1 MKRFKNIL
9 CVLPV
14 GQAATGTLERAVSLA
29 ENNQATL
36 TVAAL
41 LPQTTAGGDARA
53 GGPIAATKAI
63 EALIGPLP
71 TRIAIQPAVLTG
83 IAFLEIIRAVLR
95 HGHDLVIKPAQPL
108 DLIDRLFGSDDMH
121 LLRKCPCAVWLTK
134 DDERANYRSILAAVD
149 PEQSG
154 QAGQADPADQTGDG
168 ASLHQRIIELAS
180 SLALSDFAR
189 LHIVHAWDA
198 VGDMTIRTWSDNPT
212 ADSVAYLEAEQARHQ
227 QAMRRIE
234 QALRAGVGEDAYR
247 YLAPTFHLLR
257 GPATRVVPAAA
268 NDFDADLVVMGTVG
282 RTGIAGLFIGN
293 TAETILN
300 QLRCSVLA
308 IKPVGFVTPVT
319 L

>member
-14 GQAATGTLERAVSLA
+14 GQATTGTLERAVSLA

-41 LPQTTAGGDARA
+41 LPPTTVGGDTTAA
-53 GGPIAATKAI
+53 GTLAATKPI
-63 EALIGPLP
+63 EALITPLQA
-71 TRIAIQPAVLTG
+71 RVAIQPTVLTG

-149 PEQSG
+149 PVQPG
-154 QAGQADPADQTGDG
+154 QPDQGGDG
-168 ASLHQRIIELAS
+168 APLHQRIIELAS
-180 SLALSDFAR
+180 SLALSDFAG

-198 VGDMTIRTWSDNPT
+198 IGDMTIRTWSDQPT
-212 ADSVAYLEAEQARHQ
+212 ADSVAYIEAEQARHQ
-227 QAMRRIE
+227 QAMRGIE

-268 NDFDADLVVMGTVG
+268 KDFDADLVVMGTVG